1 MIKLTAKIKLHPNT
15 DQHQA
20 LIQTLKTANAACDY
34 ISDVAWNTKTFG
46 KFQLQKLVYQDVK
59 AEFGLTAQVV
69 IRCIGKVTDAYKL
82 DKETKRTF
90 DALGA
95 IPYDDRVLRY
105 WIDDQTVS
113 IWTVDGRAKM
123 SFVCGSRQKE
133 LLQMRKGESDLV
145 LIDGS
150 FYLFAVCDVDEGKPD
165 DVQDVMGIDLGI
177 VAIATTS
184 DGESFSGSQVNAV
197 RKRRGR
203 QRKRLQKK
211 GTKSAKRVLRKIKR
225 KEKRFAKDVNHQIS
239 KRIVQN
245 AKRTKQAIALE
256 DLKGI
261 RKRVRV
267 RKSQRY
273 TLHSWSFHDLVEKIK
288 YKAELA
294 GVMVVM
300 IDPRNTSKTCS
311 ECGHCSKSNRK
322 NQAEFKCVSCGF
334 SANAAPYMGP
344 QQRPRTSPLL
354 AGASCQTPIR
364 ITLYRKSQPLLCLR

>member
-1 MIKLTAKIKLHPNT
+1 MIKLTAKIKLQPNT
-15 DQHQA
+15 EQHQA

-59 AEFGLTAQVV
+59 AIFGLTAQVV

-82 DKETKRTF
+82 DKDTKRTF

-113 IWTVDGRAKM
+113 IWTVDSRAKM
-123 SFVCGSRQKE
+123 SFACGSRQKE
-133 LLQMRKGESDLV
+133 LLQTRKGESDLV

-165 DVQDVMGIDLGI
+165 DVQDVMGVDLGI
-177 VAIATTS
+177 VQIATTS

-211 GTKSAKRVLRKIKR
+211 GTKSAKRVLRKIRR

-239 KRIVQN
+239 KRIVEK

-267 RKSQRY
+267 RKSQRS
-273 TLHSWSFHDLVEKIK
+273 TLHSWSFHDLIEKDQIQ
-288 YKAELA
+288 
-294 GVMVVM
+294 GQ
-300 IDPRNTSKTCS
+300 TCWRDG
-311 ECGHCSKSNRK
+311 CND
-322 NQAEFKCVSCGF
+322 
-334 SANAAPYMGP
+334 
-344 QQRPRTSPLL
+344 RPS
-354 AGASCQTPIR
+354 
-364 ITLYRKSQPLLCLR
+364 